1 VQDIPVP
8 AVQLNPAIPVELQHI
23 IEKCLEKNRDL
34 RYQHSADIRSDLKRL
49 ARHCHASSSGVRALV
64 EPVVAAAAPSKTSAI
79 RSQVVAPPQEPTSRS
94 AATTL
99 PEHISAK
106 IWVFLAALL
115 VALAI
120 SGVLYWRSQ
129 KKVVL
134 TERDTIVLADFANS
148 TGDAVFDGPLKT

>member
-1 VQDIPVP
+1 
-8 AVQLNPAIPVELQHI
+8 
-23 IEKCLEKNRDL
+23 
-34 RYQHSADIRSDLKRL
+34 
-49 ARHCHASSSGVRALV
+49 
-64 EPVVAAAAPSKTSAI
+64 
-79 RSQVVAPPQEPTSRS
+79 
-94 AATTL
+94 
-99 PEHISAK
+99 
-106 IWVFLAALL
+106 LL